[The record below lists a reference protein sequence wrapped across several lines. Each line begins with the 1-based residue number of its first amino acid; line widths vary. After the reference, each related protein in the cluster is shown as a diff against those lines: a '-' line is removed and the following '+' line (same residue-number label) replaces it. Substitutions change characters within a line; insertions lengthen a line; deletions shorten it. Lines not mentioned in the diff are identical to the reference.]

1 MLTGDDIHD
10 TFKDLVE
17 NSYPVPWVSRV
28 YIYIFVIM
36 FITTVLN
43 VFIFI
48 IEDAYVMAKI
58 TLGIFSHTDMPEL
71 KELSGSES
79 LRIIFQNIDK
89 WKERMEQ
96 ELEIKAHAN
105 EVKNEAIPLEEVEG

>member
-1 MLTGDDIHD
+1 
-10 TFKDLVE
+10 
-17 NSYPVPWVSRV
+17 
-28 YIYIFVIM
+28 
-36 FITTVLN
+36 
-43 VFIFI
+43 
-48 IEDAYVMAKI
+48 
-58 TLGIFSHTDMPEL
+58 MPEL

-105 EVKNEAIPLEEVEG
+105 EVKNEAIPLEEVEDVEINRRLEEIHPGIASILERNEELFMQEVEEEL